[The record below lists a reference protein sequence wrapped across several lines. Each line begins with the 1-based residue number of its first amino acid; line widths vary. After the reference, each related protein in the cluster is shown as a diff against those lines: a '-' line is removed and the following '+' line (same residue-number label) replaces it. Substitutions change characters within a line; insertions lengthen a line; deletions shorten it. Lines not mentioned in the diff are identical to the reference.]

1 MVTREPAVQ
10 LLGRRRERD
19 VLDRVLEAA
28 RDGHGGVLALYG
40 EPGVGKTALLD
51 YATEAG
57 ADFTVVRAV
66 GVEGEMELAFAAVQQ
81 LCSPSLH
88 LVEHLPEPQRVALEV
103 ALGLSTGSPPN
114 TFLVGLAVLN
124 LVSEAADEQPL
135 LCLVDDA
142 QWLDRAS
149 ARVLAFVARRLLAER
164 IAMVFAAREVIDT
177 LRGVGELRV
186 EPLNRRDARAL
197 LDSVL
202 PARLDERV
210 LERIVAE
217 TRGNPLALLE
227 LPRGLTPAQL
237 AGGFG
242 LPAALPLSAGIEQ
255 SFARRPARLP
265 RDARRLLLLAAAEP
279 VGDPALLWRAAQ
291 QLGIPETAA
300 HAAESEGL
308 LTLDGA
314 VVFRHPLVR
323 SAVYAASEPSARRE
337 AHRALADATDPQLD

>member
-1 MVTREPAVQ
+1 MVTGTPRGP
-10 LLGRRRERD
+10 LLGRQRERE

-51 YATEAG
+51 YAAEAG
-57 ADFTVVRAV
+57 ADSTVARGV
-66 GVEGEMELAFAAVQQ
+66 GGEGERERAFAPVHQ
-81 LCSPSLH
+81 LCSPNLH
-88 LVEHLPEPQRVALEV
+88 LMEHLPEPQRVALEV
-103 ALGLSTGSPPN
+103 ALGLSTGPPPN

-135 LCLVDDA
+135 VCLVDDA
-142 QWLDRAS
+142 QWLDHAS
-149 ARVLAFVARRLLAER
+149 ARVLAFVARRLVAER
-164 IAMVFAAREVIDT
+164 IAMVFAAREAIDS

-242 LPAALPLSAGIEQ
+242 LPGALPLSVRIEE
-255 SFARRPARLP
+255 SFTRRLAQLP
-265 RDARRLLLLAAAEP
+265 RDARRL
-279 VGDPALLWRAAQ
+279 
-291 QLGIPETAA
+291 
-300 HAAESEGL
+300 
-308 LTLDGA
+308 
-314 VVFRHPLVR
+314 
-323 SAVYAASEPSARRE
+323 
-337 AHRALADATDPQLD
+337 

>member
-1 MVTREPAVQ
+1 MVTRVPAEQ
-10 LLGRRRERD
+10 LLGRQRERK
-19 VLDRVLEAA
+19 VLDRLLDAA
-28 RDGHGGVLALYG
+28 RDGHGGVLAVYG

-51 YATEAG
+51 YTAEAG

-81 LCSPSLH
+81 LCTPSLH
-88 LVEHLPEPQRVALEV
+88 LMGHLPEPQRVALEV
-103 ALGLSTGSPPN
+103 ALGLSAGPPPN

-164 IAMVFAAREVIDT
+164 ITMVFAAREAIDT
-177 LRGVGELRV
+177 LRGVAELRV
-186 EPLNRRDARAL
+186 EPLSRRDARAL

-242 LPAALPLSAGIEQ
+242 LIPAAPVSAQVEE
-255 SFARRPARLP
+255 SFMRRLARLP
-265 RDARRLLLLAAAEP
+265 RNARRLLLLAAADP
-279 VGDPALLWRAAQ
+279 VGDPALVWRAAER
-291 QLGIPETAA
+291 LGIPESAA
-300 HAAESEGL
+300 DALESEQL
-308 LTLDGA
+308 LTLSPRVA
-314 VVFRHPLVR
+314 
-323 SAVYAASEPSARRE
+323 
-337 AHRALADATDPQLD
+337 